1 MNEYKAAEG
10 YAIGMAAQLILG
22 AKPVFEDD
30 TIFGDPDTTHRPSSL
45 AEFDE

>member
-22 AKPVFEDD
+22 VKPVDEDD
-30 TIFGDPDTTHRPSSL
+30 TILGDPDTTHRPFAF

>member
-1 MNEYKAAEG
+1 MNEYKPAES
-10 YAIGMAAQLILG
+10 YEIGMAAQLILG

-30 TIFGDPDTTHRPSSL
+30 TILGDPDVFHRPFTL

>member
-22 AKPVFEDD
+22 AKQVPDDD
-30 TIFGDPDTTHRPSSL
+30 TILGDPDVFHRPFTF

>member
-22 AKPVFEDD
+22 AKPVPEED
-30 TIFGDPDTTHRPSSL
+30 TILGDPDTTHRPFAF